1 MRNLSQQ
8 SGMKHA
14 VPNGDQRDRVRARAD
29 YPKRRGVSL
38 IELMVTVT
46 LIGILASFATPSFQ
60 RAMNQS
66 RADIAGANL
75 RAIWSAER
83 CYWLDNRTYINDLS
97 QLQTLGLIDPSV
109 VSASSFYVY
118 AITAADSNSFTATAT
133 RTGSD
138 KWSGQFVIDETG
150 VVTGEVQATGE
161 SSIVPG
167 FQ

>member
-1 MRNLSQQ
+1 MRYLSRQ
-8 SGMKHA
+8 SGLNFAAPNA
-14 VPNGDQRDRVRARAD
+14 VRQGCVRARTNCR
-29 YPKRRGVSL
+29 RRGVSL

-83 CYWLDNRTYINDLS
+83 CYWLDNRTYTTNLS
-97 QLQTLGLIDPSV
+97 QLESLGLIDPSIV
-109 VSASSFYVY
+109 AASSFYVY
-118 AITAADSNSFTATAT
+118 AVTAADGNSFTATAT
-133 RTGSD
+133 RTGSA

-150 VVTGEVQATGE
+150 VVTGEVQATSE